1 VQIQI
6 VLTRKEENVVNAQP
20 EINISEILNGFYR
33 RKWMILCVFI
43 VTACLSIY
51 LAAILPEV
59 YRSSTLI
66 LVSPQKLPTSF
77 VTSTV
82 TTNLNERMQSIIQ
95 EILSRTNLEKIV
107 QEFGLYPG
115 VRLMEDRVA
124 SLRAAVNVN
133 LRRSNTFQLSYDSQ
147 SPETAKQIAARL
159 GSLFIDQNLQVREQQ
174 AMGTKNFINT
184 EAERLRK
191 ELEEQEAEVNRFR
204 AAHRFELPDQL
215 DANLRT
221 VEQLRRELQGSL
233 SRLASLRERKGALE
247 KQLVEVEIAGP
258 ELAGAKGSEGQA
270 LSDVT
275 GQLRKRELDTLLRRY
290 SVKHPEVIRL
300 KNEIA
305 AVEAQTK
312 DSKDSVGTFS
322 APITSPLAQVLR
334 KQIAGLDSEA
344 VSVQS
349 QVENLQ
355 IAVGNYQSRIDN
367 TPVRGIDLS
376 RISRTHDITLK
387 KYQDLL
393 GKGLESELAENM
405 EKKQK
410 GEQFQLLDP
419 ANFPLKAFRPNR
431 QRIILVGLL
440 AGLAAGFGLAFL
452 WETLDR
458 SFKHSEELNGYVD
471 LPVLATLPAVLTRG
485 SVLDERRAHGLLVLA
500 SIGILV
506 VGLLCVRQFGP
517 IYF

>member
-1 VQIQI
+1 M
-6 VLTRKEENVVNAQP
+6 NGQP
-20 EINISEILNGFYR
+20 EINISEILHGFYR
-33 RKWMILCVFI
+33 RKWLILCVFV
-43 VTACLSIY
+43 VTSCLSIY
-51 LAAILPEV
+51 LAKILPEV

-66 LVSPQKLPTSF
+66 LVTPQKLPGSF

-82 TTNLNERMQSIIQ
+82 TMDLNERMQSILQ
-95 EILSRTNLEKIV
+95 EIMSRTNLEKIV
-107 QEFGLYPG
+107 QEFNLFPG
-115 VRLMEDRVA
+115 AMMEDRVGA
-124 SLRAAVNVN
+124 LRGSVSLDF
-133 LRRSNTFQLSYDSQ
+133 RRSNVFQLSFDSQ
-147 SPETAKQIAARL
+147 SPETAKQLSSRL
-159 GSLFIDQNLQVREQQ
+159 ASLFIEQNLQVREQQ
-174 AMGTKNFINT
+174 AMGTKIFINA

-191 ELEEQEAEVNRFR
+191 ELEEQEAEVNRYR
-204 AAHRFELPDQL
+204 AANRFELPDLL

-221 VEQLRRELQGSL
+221 VDQLKTELQGSL

-258 ELAGAKGSEGQA
+258 ELAGAKGREGLA
-270 LSDVT
+270 SAPDVT
-275 GQLRKRELDTLLRRY
+275 GQLRKRELDDLLRRY
-290 SVKHPEVIRL
+290 SVKHPDVIRI

-305 AVEAQTK
+305 AIEEQTK
-312 DSKDSVGTFS
+312 AGSSKDSLGALW
-322 APITSPLAQVLR
+322 APVTSPLAQVLR

-344 VSVQS
+344 ISLQS
-349 QVENLQ
+349 QMEGLRLE
-355 IAVGNYQSRIDN
+355 VGKYQSRIDN
-367 TPVRGIDLS
+367 TPVRGIELGK
-376 RISRTHDITLK
+376 ISRTYDITLR

-393 GKGLESELAENM
+393 AKGLESELSENM

-410 GEQFQLLDP
+410 GEQFQVLDP
-419 ANFPLKAFRPNR
+419 ANFPLKAFKPNR
-431 QRIILVGLL
+431 QRIVLMGLL

-458 SFKHSEELNGYVD
+458 SFKHSEELNGYID

-506 VGLLCVRQFGP
+506 VGLVCVRQFGP

>member
-1 VQIQI
+1 M
-6 VLTRKEENVVNAQP
+6 NGQP
-20 EINISEILNGFYR
+20 EINISEILHGFYR
-33 RKWMILCVFI
+33 RKWLILCVFI
-43 VTACLSIY
+43 VSSCLSIY
-51 LAAILPEV
+51 LAKILPEV

-66 LVSPQKLPTSF
+66 LVTPQKLPGSF
-77 VTSTV
+77 VASTV
-82 TTNLNERMQSIIQ
+82 TMDLNERMQSILQ
-95 EILSRTNLEKIV
+95 EIMSRTNLEKVV
-107 QEFGLYPG
+107 QEFNLFPG
-115 VRLMEDRVA
+115 AIMEDRVGA
-124 SLRAAVNVN
+124 LRGSVSLDF
-133 LRRSNTFQLSYDSQ
+133 RRSNVFQLSFDSQ
-147 SPETAKQIAARL
+147 SPETAKQLSSRL
-159 GSLFIDQNLQVREQQ
+159 ASLFIEQNLQVREQQ
-174 AMGTKNFINT
+174 AMGTKTFINA

-191 ELEEQEAEVNRFR
+191 ELEEQEAEVNRYR
-204 AAHRFELPDQL
+204 AANRFELPDLL

-221 VEQLRRELQGSL
+221 VDQLKTELQGSL

-258 ELAGAKGSEGQA
+258 ELAGAKGREGLGSA
-270 LSDVT
+270 ADVT
-275 GQLRKRELDTLLRRY
+275 GQLRKRELDDLLRRY
-290 SVKHPEVIRL
+290 SVKHPDVIRI

-305 AVEAQTK
+305 AVEEQAKAQG
-312 DSKDSVGTFS
+312 SKDSLGTLW
-322 APITSPLAQVLR
+322 APVTSPLAQVLR

-344 VSVQS
+344 ISLQS
-349 QVENLQ
+349 QIEGLRLE
-355 IAVGNYQSRIDN
+355 VGKYQSRIDN
-367 TPVRGIDLS
+367 TPVRGIELGK
-376 RISRTHDITLK
+376 ISRTYDITLR

-393 GKGLESELAENM
+393 AKGLESELSENM

-410 GEQFQLLDP
+410 GEQFQVIDP

-458 SFKHSEELNGYVD
+458 SFKHSEELNGYID

-500 SIGILV
+500 SIGLLV
-506 VGLLCVRQFGP
+506 VGLVCVRQFGP